1 MASWIFG
8 SGCLP
13 TDLLTFR
20 HSFASIRTMLKIRL
34 QRVGRVHATAFRLV
48 LTDSKNGP
56 KSGKSLEVLGSY
68 NPQDKNNKIENLN
81 GEKVKYWISKG
92 AQPSDTVHNLLIDH
106 KIITA
111 KKRNALPLKR
121 PIKTEVKEEA
131 KVEAT
136 KEVAPAPEVPK
147 A

>member
-1 MASWIFG
+1 
-8 SGCLP
+8 
-13 TDLLTFR
+13 
-20 HSFASIRTMLKIRL
+20 MLKIRL

-68 NPQDKNNKIENLN
+68 DPKGKKTIDNLKE
-81 GEKVKYWISKG
+81 EKVKYWIGKG
-92 AQPSDTVHNLLIDH
+92 AQLSDTVHNLLIDH
-106 KIITA
+106 KLVTG

-121 PIKTEVKEEA
+121 PIKKDAAPSTDSGQA
-131 KVEAT
+131 AAAPAT
-136 KEVAPAPEVPK
+136 PAPETPK